1 MSKVLAEIQ
10 VIPQKLGAETAE
22 IYALVDHAIAAIQAS
37 GVRYEVGALGTT
49 VEGEYEQ
56 VVSALLAAHRAVL
69 DAGADAAQTNIRL
82 LERRDGDVIM
92 DDKITKY
99 R

>member
-1 MSKVLAEIQ
+1 MGKVVAEIQ
-10 VIPQKLGAETAE
+10 VVPHKLGAETAE
-22 IYALVDHAIAAIQAS
+22 IYALVDHAIAAIQSA

-49 VEGEYEQ
+49 LEGEYEQ
-56 VVSALLAAHRAVL
+56 VVAALLAAHRAVL

-82 LERRDGDVIM
+82 LESRSSDVIM
-92 DDKITKY
+92 DDKLTKY

>member
-1 MSKVLAEIQ
+1 MTKVLAEIQ
-10 VIPQKLGAETAE
+10 VLPSKLGAQTLE
-22 IYALVDHAIAAIQAS
+22 IYALVNHAIEAIKAS

-49 VEGEYEQ
+49 LEGEYES
-56 VVSALLAAHRAVL
+56 VVQALLAAHRAVL

-82 LERRDGDVIM
+82 LERRDSDVIM
-92 DDKITKY
+92 DDKISKY